1 MIVDQERVKQG
12 VIEAINLS
20 RKRRF
25 KQSVDVT
32 VVLQDIN
39 IKGPEGRIREIV
51 TLPHKPNK
59 PVKICVVA
67 TGDLALQARNLGL
80 EVIDR
85 DKLQNMSKKEAK
97 KVAKRC
103 DWVLVQTD
111 LMGLAG
117 RILGPALGPRGKIP
131 VPVPATANLKAI
143 VDKFERSVM
152 VRVKNQP
159 QIMCRVGTEDMEPDK
174 IADNVMAVLSTLEQK
189 LPNPNTQIAK
199 VIIKTTMGPPVIV
212 YSR

>member
-1 MIVDQERVKQG
+1 LIVDQERVKQG
-12 VIEAINLS
+12 VVEAINLT
-20 RKRRF
+20 REKRF

-39 IKGPEGRIREIV
+39 VKGPEGRIREIV

-59 PVKICVVA
+59 QVRICVVA
-67 TGDLALQARNLGL
+67 TGDLALQAKNLGL
-80 EVIDR
+80 EVIDKE
-85 DKLQNMSKKEAK
+85 KLQNMSRKEAK

-117 RILGPALGPRGKIP
+117 RTLGPALGPRGKVP
-131 VPVPATANLKAI
+131 VPVPATAILKAI
-143 VDKFERSVM
+143 VSKYERSVM

-159 QIMCRVGTEDMEPDK
+159 QIMCRVGTEDMEPEK
-174 IADNVMAVLSTLEQK
+174 IADNVMAVLSALEQK
-189 LPNPNTQIAK
+189 LPNPSTQIAK

-212 YSR
+212 HSR